1 MLPSPSEPEGS
12 ERSPN
17 AVTTQP
23 EAHPKHP
30 ESMDSQGSAIL
41 FQEVWDEFQESGY
54 LPCLGS
60 ADSLHSLSVKDDE
73 TKTEQN

>member
-1 MLPSPSEPEGS
+1 MLFNHAISRVPFPE
-12 ERSPN
+12 
-17 AVTTQP
+17 V
-23 EAHPKHP
+23 
-30 ESMDSQGSAIL
+30 L